1 VEQDRL
7 DEILR
12 AGGLALPP
20 EASVEIEGRD
30 PILGARYPIGEVA
43 AVALAAAGA
52 AAADLWHQRTG
63 VAQTARVD
71 VRAAAASLLGFA
83 HLRVATKPMARINE
97 SNPTVALYECAD
109 DRWIHLHGGFPRL
122 RHGTLDVLGCDD
134 DAASIA
140 AAVRPWRADAL
151 EDALAARGL
160 CGAVARTTREWA
172 AHPQG
177 PALAALPAVEV
188 IRAGECEPKPLASG
202 DRPLAG
208 VRVLDL
214 TRVLAGPACGRAL
227 AEHGAEVLHI
237 ASPNLPAIELFDIE
251 TGHGKRSAY
260 LDLDDADGP
269 ERLRAL
275 IGGADV
281 FVDGFRDGAL
291 ARRGFGAEDVIAM
304 RPGIVHVAINCYGHV
319 GPWRGRPGWEQL
331 AQSVTGIAAEQGA
344 PGPPRLVPAAA
355 CDYTTGYLAAYG
367 TMIALARR
375 AQEGGSWL
383 VRASLC
389 QTAMW
394 IARLGTAYD
403 PSAATGVG
411 DTSDL
416 LMTTATPFG
425 DITHLRPATH
435 LSSTPPRW
443 DRPTVPL
450 GTHAAVWSGG

>member
-1 VEQDRL
+1 MTID
-7 DEILR
+7 
-12 AGGLALPP
+12 GG
-20 EASVEIEGRD
+20 D
-30 PILGARYPIGEVA
+30 PVLGARFAIGEAA
-43 AVALAAAGA
+43 AVALGACGA
-52 AAADLWHQRTG
+52 AAADLWHRRTG
-63 VAQTARVD
+63 VAQEARAS

-83 HLRVATKPMARINE
+83 HVRVAGHAIARINE
-97 SNPTVALYECAD
+97 SNPSVALYECGD
-109 DRWIHLHGGFPRL
+109 GRWIHLHGGFPNL
-122 RHGTLDVLGCDD
+122 RRGTLGVLGCDD

-140 AAVRPWRADAL
+140 AAVRSWNAAEL
-151 EDALAARGL
+151 EDALADRGL
-160 CGAVARTTREWA
+160 CGAIARTAEEWA

-177 PALAALPAVEV
+177 EALAELPAVEV
-188 IRAGECEPKPLASG
+188 IKVGEHPPQPLTS
-202 DRPLAG
+202 DRRPLAG

-227 AEHGAEVLHI
+227 AEHGADVLRI

-260 LDLDDADGP
+260 VDLDDRDGP
-269 ERLRAL
+269 ARLRSL
-275 IGGADV
+275 LESADV
-281 FVDGFRDGAL
+281 FVDGFRHGAL
-291 ARRGFGAEDVIAM
+291 ARRGFGAEEVVAM

-331 AQSVTGIAAEQGA
+331 AQSATGMAAAQGA

-375 AQEGGSWL
+375 AREGGSWL

-394 IARLGTAYD
+394 IGRLGAEYD
-403 PSAATGVG
+403 PAAATGVG
-411 DTSDL
+411 DLSDL

-425 DITHLRPATH
+425 DVTHLRPATQ
-435 LSSTPPRW
+435 LAVTPPRW
-443 DRPTVPL
+443 ELPTVPL
-450 GTHAAVWSGG
+450 GTHEAVWADA